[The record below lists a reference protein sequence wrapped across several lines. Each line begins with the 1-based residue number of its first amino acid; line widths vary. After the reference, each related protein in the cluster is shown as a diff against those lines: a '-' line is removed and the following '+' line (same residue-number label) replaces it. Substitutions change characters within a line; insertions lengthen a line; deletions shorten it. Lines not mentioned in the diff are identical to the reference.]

1 MLGKLMKHELRAT
14 AHSMLPII
22 GEMLLVAVMGNVC
35 VRLGNGHDLPAAV
48 NVIIMLVMVL
58 FFVGIFAIGLV
69 TVYMMVRR
77 FRDNLLRDEGYIMHT
92 LPVSVH
98 TQIWSKV
105 LVSAL
110 WYALAAVTIV
120 AAVVLLTFDADTL
133 KVIGDLFRTLFIV
146 TRSNGQ
152 IAEIV
157 IECLAML
164 VLASVTMSLSF
175 DAALSVGHSFA
186 RHKMAASVAT
196 YIGLL
201 ILGQIALGFA
211 ARLTVMTN
219 FYGYLDAPFVDVYAF
234 MTYWRGICGAN
245 AGLMIL
251 EGAVCYGITAYFLKR
266 RLNLE

>member
-1 MLGKLMKHELRAT
+1 MLGKLMKHELWAT
-14 AHSMLPII
+14 AHAMLPII

-48 NVIIMLVMVL
+48 NIIIMLVMVL

-98 TQIWSKV
+98 AQIWSKV

-120 AAVVLLTFDADTL
+120 AAVVLLTFDADTP
-133 KVIGDLFRTLFIV
+133 KVIVDLFKTLRLV
-146 TRSNGQ
+146 DAR

>member
-14 AHSMLPII
+14 AHAMLPII

-48 NVIIMLVMVL
+48 NIIIMLVMVL

-98 TQIWSKV
+98 AQIWSKV

-133 KVIGDLFRTLFIV
+133 KVIGDLFRTLRLV
-146 TRSNGQ
+146 DAR

-164 VLASVTMSLSF
+164 VLASLTMSLSF